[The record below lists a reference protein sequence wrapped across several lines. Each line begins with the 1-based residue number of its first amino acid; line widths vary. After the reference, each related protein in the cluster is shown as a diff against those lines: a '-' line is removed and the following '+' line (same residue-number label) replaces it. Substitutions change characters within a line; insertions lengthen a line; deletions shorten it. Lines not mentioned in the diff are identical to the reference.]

1 MSGAAYH
8 LTELE
13 IARAVNDPRRA
24 MPDLPD
30 HYESVLDIGCG
41 AGQTLIACGLK
52 PGAFVCGIDIDE
64 EALVL
69 GKRLSRHIAFVR
81 ASGERLPFPDRS
93 FDVVISR
100 VSLPLMYLPDALRE
114 IARVLK
120 PGGRVW
126 FTMHTVSMAL
136 RGIARSLRER
146 NAKNLI
152 YQHYVIVN
160 GLLFHFTGKQFRF
173 PFNRDRCESF
183 QTAGGIARAMRAAG
197 FDRISAQRGRFFVVT
212 ASRQG

>member
-1 MSGAAYH
+1 MSDTAYH
-8 LTELE
+8 LAELE
-13 IARAVNDPRRA
+13 IARATDDPRRA

-41 AGQTLIACGLK
+41 AGQTLIACNLR
-52 PGAFVCGIDIDE
+52 PGAFACGIDIDQ
-64 EALVL
+64 EALGL
-69 GKRLSRHIAFVR
+69 GRRLSRRIAFVR

-120 PGGRVW
+120 PGGWVW
-126 FTMHTVSMAL
+126 FTLHPVSMAL
-136 RGIARSLRER
+136 RGVARSLKEW
-146 NAKNLI
+146 NPKSLI

-160 GLLFHFTGKQFRF
+160 GLLYHFTGKQFRF
-173 PFNRDRCESF
+173 PFNRSRCESF
-183 QTAGGIARAMRAAG
+183 QTTGGITRAMRAAG
-197 FDRISAQRGRFFVVT
+197 FDEVKAERGKFFVVT
-212 ASRQG
+212 ASRQA